1 MDILKRSHAPITEGA
16 WDIIN
21 DQAKKIF
28 NSILSARKFVDVEG
42 PKGLEYEA
50 VSIGRLDVPENQK
63 GKIKYGINQ
72 VLPLIETRS
81 SFSLDLWELDNAA
94 RGAKDLNLDVMD
106 KAAFN
111 IGEFEEKLIYNG
123 FPRANVTGLKEVN
136 KNKSYKYPEKIESL
150 PETISRLIS
159 EFVKSSVEGPYS
171 LVLSTD
177 RWEKLSSFVN
187 GYPLK
192 KVIKDLIGGNIILA
206 PAIDDAYLVST
217 RGGDFRLTVGQDL
230 SIGYQSHDHK
240 NVNLYFMESFTFQ
253 IIEPAAVI
261 KLS

>member
-1 MDILKRSHAPITEGA
+1 MNILKRSHAPITEGA

-21 DQAKKIF
+21 DQAKKVF
-28 NSILSARKFVDVEG
+28 NSILSARRFVDVDG
-42 PKGLEYEA
+42 PKGLNFEA
-50 VSIGRLDVPENQK
+50 VSLGRLDVPENQK
-63 GKIKYGINQ
+63 GKARYGINK
-72 VLPLIETRS
+72 VLPLVETRS
-81 SFSLDLWELDNAA
+81 PFSRDLWELDNAA
-94 RGAKDLNLDVMD
+94 RGAKDLKLDAME
-106 KAAFN
+106 KAAN
-111 IGEFEEKLIYNG
+111 YIGEFEEKLIYNG
-123 FPRANVTGLKEVN
+123 FPKAYVTGLKEVN
-136 KNKSYKYPEKIESL
+136 KNKSSKFPEKIENL
-150 PETISRLIS
+150 PETISKLIS

-171 LVLSTD
+171 LVLNAG

-192 KVIKDLIGGNIILA
+192 KVIKDLIGGNIIFA
-206 PAIDDAYLVST
+206 PAIDDAFLVST

-261 KLS
+261 KFS

>member
-1 MDILKRSHAPITEGA
+1 M
-16 WDIIN
+16 
-21 DQAKKIF
+21 
-28 NSILSARKFVDVEG
+28 
-42 PKGLEYEA
+42 
-50 VSIGRLDVPENQK
+50 
-63 GKIKYGINQ
+63 
-72 VLPLIETRS
+72 LPLIETRS

-111 IGEFEEKLIYNG
+111 IGEFEEKIIYNG
-123 FPRANVTGLKEVN
+123 FPKANVTGLKEVN
-136 KNKSYKYPEKIESL
+136 KDKPYKYPEKIENL
-150 PETISRLIS
+150 PETIS
-159 EFVKSSVEGPYS
+159 PYS

-192 KVIKDLIGGNIILA
+192 KVIKDLIKGNIILA

-253 IIEPAAVI
+253 IIEPAAAL

>member
-1 MDILKRSHAPITEGA
+1 MNILRKSHAPITEEA

-21 DQAKKIF
+21 DQAKKVF
-28 NSILSARKFVDVEG
+28 NSILSARRFVDVDG
-42 PKGLEYEA
+42 PKGLNFEA
-50 VSIGRLDVPENQK
+50 VALGRLDVSENQK
-63 GKIKYGINQ
+63 GKIKYGINK

-81 SFSLDLWELDNAA
+81 PFSLELWELDNAA
-94 RGAKDLNLDVMD
+94 RGAKDLNLDAMEE
-106 KAAFN
+106 AAFN

-123 FPRANVTGLKEVN
+123 FQKANVTGLKEVN
-136 KNKSYKYPEKIESL
+136 KNKSDEYPEKVENL
-150 PETISRLIS
+150 PKIISGLIS

-171 LVLSTD
+171 LILNTG

-192 KVIKDLIGGNIILA
+192 KIIKDLIGGNIILA
-206 PAIDDAYLVST
+206 PAINDAFLVST

-240 NVNLYFMESFTFQ
+240 SVNLYFMESFTFQ

-261 KLS
+261 KFS